1 MLPGIGLQEM
11 LLIAIVAITVVGPKD
26 LPLMMRKF
34 GRWVSRMRAMAHEF
48 QTSFEDLARQ
58 AELDELRKEV
68 EALRRDTARDLNS
81 IKSAAH
87 IEDPLPDYVAG
98 GLDKTPDEDP
108 AVQAELPLEA
118 PAPGLEPAPA
128 ANDAL
133 PEQEIAPAPQTVAE
147 PR

>member
-34 GRWVSRMRAMAHEF
+34 GRWVARMRAMAHEF

-68 EALRRDTARDLNS
+68 EALRRDTARDLSS
-81 IKSAAH
+81 IKAAAH
-87 IEDPLPDYVAG
+87 IDEALPDYVSSGLELQAVEQAG
-98 GLDKTPDEDP
+98 AQT
-108 AVQAELPLEA
+108 ELPLDA
-118 PAPGLEPAPA
+118 PALEPAPESLA
-128 ANDAL
+128 PAPANDAA
-133 PEQEIAPAPQTVAE
+133 PEPATQNAAE

>member
-34 GRWVSRMRAMAHEF
+34 GRWVARMRAMAHEF

-87 IEDPLPDYVAG
+87 IDEALPDYVAS
-98 GLDKTPDEDP
+98 GLEPQTIDE
-108 AVQAELPLEA
+108 ASAQTELPLD
-118 PAPGLEPAPA
+118 APGSEPAPA
-128 ANDAL
+128 NDAM
-133 PEQEIAPAPQTVAE
+133 PEPVAQNAAE

>member
-34 GRWVSRMRAMAHEF
+34 GRWVARMRAMAHEF

-81 IKSAAH
+81 IKAAAH
-87 IEDPLPDYVAG
+87 IEEPLPDYVSSGLERETIEQAG
-98 GLDKTPDEDP
+98 AQT
-108 AVQAELPLEA
+108 ELPLDA
-118 PAPGLEPAPA
+118 PEPAPVAAAA
-128 ANDAL
+128 ANDIG
-133 PEQEIAPAPQTVAE
+133 PETVTHQSAE

>member
-34 GRWVSRMRAMAHEF
+34 GRWVSKMRAMAHEF

-58 AELDELRKEV
+58 AELDELRQEV

-81 IKSAAH
+81 IKTAAH
-87 IEDPLPDYVAG
+87 IDETLPDYVAG
-98 GLDKTPDEDP
+98 GIDRPSVEEQS
-108 AVQAELPLEA
+108 VQAELPLDA
-118 PAPGLEPAPA
+118 PAPESLPEPAP

-133 PEQEIAPAPQTVAE
+133 PEPAVQNAAE